1 MSQKSAI
8 VIVGGGGA
16 GVDLAQKLDKVLDP
30 SKHTLTLLT
39 ERDFYRHLPASLR
52 AIVTSE
58 GDLESKICIPYDKIF
73 GKDTDN
79 GTGRVGTVKVG
90 KVIGVEE
97 KSEDSGYVLLEGN
110 QRIEWNILVIATGS
124 EWEGPL
130 NWPNRTSLV
139 KPYLDIWREKFA
151 SARSIV
157 LVGAGAVGCE
167 LAGEIRDFIPGA
179 ELSVVQKDSLVLN
192 PTYPE
197 SFRRRVQKGL
207 EERGVR
213 VLTGD
218 SVVHLEQGI
227 LDGTSRVVPGK
238 KFTTTSGVTLP
249 AELIVCTTRFVST
262 EPLRTD
268 HVSDRSRQVVDVVST
283 LLSLVPSLL
292 PHPLS
297 TPLL

>member
-16 GVDLAQKLDKVLDP
+16 GVGIAQNLDKKLDP

-39 ERDFYRHLPASLR
+39 ERDFYQHLPASLR
-52 AIVTSE
+52 AVVTSE

-73 GKDTDN
+73 GKNTNN
-79 GTGRVGTVKVG
+79 GIGRVGSVKVG
-90 KVIGVEE
+90 KVIGIEE
-97 KSEDSGYVLLEGN
+97 KSEDSGYILLEGN
-110 QRIEWNILVIATGS
+110 QRVEWNVLVIATGS

-130 NWPNRTSLV
+130 RWPNRTNLV
-139 KPYLDIWREKFA
+139 KPYVDKWREKFA

-167 LAGEIRDFIPGA
+167 LAGEVRDFVPGA
-179 ELSVVQKDSLVLN
+179 ELSVVQNEPLVLN

-207 EERGVR
+207 EQRGVR

-218 SVVHLEQGI
+218 SIVHLQLGV
-227 LDGTSRVVPGK
+227 LDGTSRVVPGQK
-238 KFTTTSGVTLP
+238 ITTTNGVTLP
-249 AELIVCTTRFVST
+249 AELIVCTTRFLTS
-262 EPLRTD
+262 EP
-268 HVSDRSRQVVDVVST
+268 
-283 LLSLVPSLL
+283 P
-292 PHPLS
+292 
-297 TPLL
+297 

>member
-16 GVDLAQKLDKVLDP
+16 GVGLAQKLDKECDP

-39 ERDFYRHLPASLR
+39 ERDFYQHLPASLR

-73 GKDTDN
+73 GKNTDN
-79 GTGRVGTVKVG
+79 STGRVGTVKVG

-110 QRIEWNILVIATGS
+110 QRVEWNILVIATGS

-130 NWPNRTSLV
+130 RWPNRTNLV
-139 KPYLDIWREKFA
+139 KPYLDTWREKFA

-157 LVGAGAVGCE
+157 LVGAGAVGTE
-167 LAGEIRDFIPGA
+167 LAGEIRDFVPGA
-179 ELSVVQKDSLVLN
+179 ELSVVQKEPLVLN

-227 LDGTSRVVPGK
+227 FDGTSRVVPGRK
-238 KFTTTSGVTLP
+238 ITTTNGVKLP
-249 AELIVCTTRFVST
+249 AELIVCTAPLLST
-262 EPLRTD
+262 ELTISPIGPD
-268 HVSDRSRQVVDVVST
+268 EW
-283 LLSLVPSLL
+283 
-292 PHPLS
+292 
-297 TPLL
+297 